1 LLQATLPNPSWFRG
15 YLGGYFSVLGG
26 LVKGNFRFKVEI
38 GEKCEPVSNNPLDN
52 IKVISDFTPIEKTKD
67 ADVFTMPQ
75 AVFNFAVNKPF
86 NIDDDLG
93 THVYRINLNKF
104 SIANNGKEIPGTLR
118 WNDTKTSVAF
128 ESSEI
133 LPPNTDLTAAV
144 VVTFE
149 EQTGSSW
156 KPVYDNGQA
165 ATEQKQVVFTTGAAP
180 MVIPVSNIEYAYP
193 VVDQQ
198 YYLPKEYGD
207 GYVQLKRGQSYL
219 FSQNIHN
226 LVAQFG
232 EASAG
237 NGTTDAPFAY
247 DSINRRVNWKL
258 PVLKTSGKY
267 TLNFAGVPKT
277 SNAQQSVTAQTQK
290 LNAGDNTD
298 GNDIQTTDNK
308 ANGTLTA
315 DKPHTYLT
323 YNFESSRYNTFVEKM
338 ADKKMTRPLVEIIY
352 SDVNALHAEI
362 NASGEPFDVAE
373 LAGTDQTERKALVQ
387 PVASLT
393 DEYYTK
399 VIGPLLYNQYP
410 MQGFRVSRDTSEMGI
425 PPARAVEVTSWC
437 LSNAEAKS
445 NNPLQT
451 SRLPYRYNLP
461 YYYKQ
466 DFISLQYQIVNHY
479 KGAVPQTLIPF
490 VEKGFP
496 AMKQGSYNVQFRYV
510 LPGGK
515 QTSVVGFDYK
525 DQ

>member
-1 LLQATLPNPSWFRG
+1 LPNPSWFRG

-26 LVKGNFRFKVEI
+26 LVKGNFRFKVEV

-52 IKVISDFTPIEKTKD
+52 IKVISDFTPVDKTKE

-86 NIDDDLG
+86 NVDDDLG

-104 SIANNGKEIPGTLR
+104 TVSSSGTEITGKLK
-118 WNDTKTSVAF
+118 WNEYKTSVAF

-133 LPPNTDLTAAV
+133 LPQNAALKAAV
-144 VVTFE
+144 VVTME
-149 EQTGSSW
+149 EQKGGSW
-156 KPVYDNGQA
+156 QPVYDNGQI
-165 ATEQKQVVFTTGAAP
+165 ATEQKEVTFTTGAAP
-180 MVIPVSNIEYAYP
+180 MVIPVNNIEYAYP

-232 EASAG
+232 EASS
-237 NGTTDAPFAY
+237 NGTTVDAPFVY

-258 PVLKTSGKY
+258 PSLKTTGKY
-267 TLNFAGVPKT
+267 TLNFAGIPKT
-277 SNAQQSVTAQTQK
+277 TVEAQTVNTQTQ
-290 LNAGDNTD
+290 NIDAGSDAG
-298 GNDIQTTDNK
+298 GNDIQVADNK
-308 ANGTLTA
+308 ASGTLTA

-323 YNFESSRYNTFVEKM
+323 YNFESSRYNTFAEKM
-338 ADKKMTRPLVEIIY
+338 ADKKMRKPMYEIIY
-352 SDVNALHAEI
+352 SDVGALHAEI

-373 LAGTDQTERKALVQ
+373 LTGTDQTERKALVQ
-387 PVASLT
+387 PVATLT
-393 DEYYTK
+393 DDYYTK
-399 VIGPLLYNQYP
+399 TIGPLLYNQYP
-410 MQGFRVSRDTSEMGI
+410 MQGFTISRDTSEMGI
-425 PPARAVEVTSWC
+425 PPARAVEITSWY

-466 DFISLQYQIVNHY
+466 DFISLQYQIVNFHR
-479 KGAVPQTLIPF
+479 GAIPPNLIPF
-490 VEKGFP
+490 IEKGFP
-496 AMKQGSYNVQFRYV
+496 AMKQGNYSVQLKYV

-525 DQ
+525 YE